1 MTESQLKQE
10 NEYLKQQLDHMKEV
24 YKENMS
30 LHMAVKQGE
39 QLRAN
44 LNAYLREDDR
54 VYSPRF
60 ITPRQ
65 KGYIA
70 MLFKK
75 HGLAPLSKAKRKVVM
90 RLNGGGLLSE
100 HEAHQV
106 IQMYEKK
113 AGAK

>member
-39 QLRAN
+39 QLRTK
-44 LNAYLREDDR
+44 LDAYLRADDR

-60 ITPRQ
+60 ITPKQ

-70 MLFKK
+70 ALFKK
-75 HGLAPLSKAKRKVVM
+75 HGLAPLSKAKRKVV
-90 RLNGGGLLSE
+90 RRFNGGGLLSE
-100 HEAHQV
+100 HEAHQI
-106 IQMYEKK
+106 IQMYKKK